1 MYLQPHPSHQSDPAA
16 TLPDR
21 WSAPLLLAW
30 SVVTVIWALTWAT
43 STLSHPF
50 GDAGSIMVGAVFN
63 AAPPMVGIA
72 FTLALG
78 IVGTATAAARLH
90 TRQQGRP
97 SGPAVEVLGW
107 LLALSVVTTLLHGKV
122 LPLLGY
128 TPVVLTLGWF
138 HPSLFPAYL
147 DALRDPEIH
156 LQLHALVGVALW
168 VQASVIHRRA
178 RRGLCPACGRH
189 PGWTDRQE
197 TATRAAALRRGRAAL
212 TVAAGAALIYPA
224 LRLPWLIGLPIG
236 MDAET
241 FAQVQATPGALP
253 VGIGLG
259 VAALVGV
266 VLMYGLVRDWGVTFP
281 RWLPGLAGRR
291 VPVRLA
297 VIPAAIVTLALVAM
311 GRGFL
316 FALLTGQLAGFAVT
330 DWAHVLAFVAMLPW
344 GLALG
349 VATVTYSQR
358 RQGTCQAC
366 VQGQPEELPS
376 KLAGA
381 HLGARDPSLHGR
393 CEPS

>member
-1 MYLQPHPSHQSDPAA
+1 MDLQRHQSHQPTRTAM
-16 TLPDR
+16 LPDR

-30 SVVTVIWALTWAT
+30 SVLTVVWALTWVT

-50 GDAGSIMVGAVFN
+50 GDAGSVMVGAIFN

-78 IVGTATAAARLH
+78 MVGTATAAAMLH
-90 TRQQGRP
+90 TRQQGRQ

-107 LLALSVVTTLLHGKV
+107 LLALLVVTTLLHGKV

-138 HPSLFPAYL
+138 QPGLFPAYL

-178 RRGLCPACGRH
+178 RRGVCLACGRH
-189 PGWTDRQE
+189 HDWTDRQE
-197 TATRAAALRRGRAAL
+197 TAARAAALRRGRGAL
-212 TVAAGAALIYPA
+212 TVAASAALIYPA
-224 LRLPWLIGLPIG
+224 IRLPWLIGLPIG
-236 MDAET
+236 MDVET

-253 VGIGLG
+253 VGVGLG
-259 VAALVGV
+259 VAALFGV

-281 RWLPGLAGRR
+281 RWLPGLADRR

-311 GRGFL
+311 GRGFVT
-316 FALLTGQLAGFAVT
+316 ALLTGQLAGFAAT
-330 DWAHVLAFVAMLPW
+330 DWAHILAFVAMLPW

-349 VATVTYSQR
+349 VATVSYAQR
-358 RQGTCQAC
+358 RRGNCRSCA
-366 VQGQPEELPS
+366 QGQPEELPS
-376 KLAGA
+376 KLAA
-381 HLGARDPSLHGR
+381 SHLLGR
-393 CEPS
+393 NR